1 MPLRVY
7 IKIIFIFIIYST
19 IFIFFILNLENK
31 FLIAFIF
38 LYIVL
43 SFCFIYLFY
52 PQFDFKLIKLR
63 KKIKS
68 KTIAL
73 TFDDGPSKAT
83 LDILHILEKHN
94 IKATFFVIG
103 KKVERYPNIIKE
115 IINNDHVLGNHTYS
129 HKILTFLTQHE
140 IKEEI
145 KNCEN
150 SIFNLQN
157 YKTKYIRAPHGFRSL
172 FLKKILKE
180 FNYTLVS
187 WTRGIWDTDLPSSNI
202 LLHRIK
208 QKNKNLE
215 ILLLHD
221 GKDLCEEYNP
231 EELLKALPEIIG
243 YYKEN
248 GYGFV
253 TIEELYNDK

>member
-1 MPLRVY
+1 MPLHVY
-7 IKIIFIFIIYST
+7 IKIIFIFIIYLA
-19 IFIFFILNLENK
+19 IFIFFISN
-31 FLIAFIF
+31 IAFVF

-43 SFCFIYLFY
+43 GFCFIYLFY

-63 KKIKS
+63 RKIKS
-68 KTIAL
+68 KRIAL
-73 TFDDGPSKAT
+73 TFDDGPAKAT
-83 LDILHILEKHN
+83 PRILNILENHN

-103 KKVERYPNIIKE
+103 KKVEKYPNIIKE
-115 IINNDHVLGNHTYS
+115 IISKSHVLGNHTYS
-129 HKILTFLTQHE
+129 HKILTFLKPHK

-150 SIFNLQN
+150 TIFKSVN
-157 YKTKYIRAPHGFRSL
+157 YKTKYIRTPHGFRSL
-172 FLKKILKE
+172 FLNKILKE

-187 WTRGIWDTDLPSSNI
+187 WTKGIWDTDLVPSNI
-202 LLHRIK
+202 LLSRVK
-208 QKNKNLE
+208 RKNKNLE

-231 EELLKALPEIIG
+231 EELLRVLPEIIG

-248 GYGFV
+248 GYNFV